1 MENVI
6 IYTRVSTDEQSQRGY
21 SLQHQ
26 ELTSIEYCKLK
37 KYNVVGIY
45 KEDFSAKSFDRPE
58 WKKILLF
65 IKANKNRVNKI
76 IFLKWDRFSRSQY
89 EAVTTIK
96 QLEKLNVSV
105 ECIEQPLDFDNPDNL
120 LLLNIY
126 LTVPEIEN
134 KKNSDRTK
142 AAMRQAALNGCW
154 VGTKLYG
161 YDRDWS
167 IKDTETTKKKNATLT
182 PNANDSKVVVDI
194 FNWFTLNFYSAEVI
208 RKEVFRKYN
217 KKFSKQMILDILK
230 NVGYVGKVKVKPYK
244 KEPEQIVIGLHPAII
259 ENDLF
264 DLAQDT
270 LKGKTR
276 KHIRKDKCEAFP
288 LKGILKCCVCNLS
301 LTASI
306 TPKKNGNKYP
316 YYHCSKTKG
325 HDRYP
330 LEIVHNAFLNL
341 LKELKAKEEIR
352 SAYQAVLIDTINK
365 HNSSI
370 TSEKRIIETEI
381 ELLDKRILNIEDQI
395 ADGGKNSNLINTLNR
410 YISERDTAI
419 MKHATLKAE
428 TQPKDADV
436 TYLLELFNSFD
447 SIYTNSEY
455 LIKKQ
460 LLSSIFPNPLYFC
473 KNHFQTDAVSP
484 LLELLFLKIN
494 KLEGL
499 KIKTGHHFSDLSS
512 CAPSKIQFSNLIAI
526 ELVKINEL
534 KKVLPIDFIR
544 DLKKKSC

>member
-6 IYTRVSTDEQSQRGY
+6 IYTRVSTDEQSQSGY

-26 ELTSIEYCKLK
+26 ELTSTEYCKVK

-45 KEDFSAKSFDRPE
+45 KEDFSAKTFDRPE

-65 IKANKNRVNKI
+65 IKANKNRINKI
-76 IFLKWDRFSRSQY
+76 VFLKWDRFSRSQY

-161 YDRDWS
+161 YDREWN
-167 IKDTETTKKKNATLT
+167 IKETETTKKKNATLK
-182 PNANDSKVVVDI
+182 PNANDSMVVVDI
-194 FNWFTLNFYSAEVI
+194 FKWFTLNFYSAEII

-217 KKFSKQMILDILK
+217 KKFSKQMILDMLK
-230 NVGYVGKVKVKPYK
+230 NVGYIGKVKVKPYK
-244 KEPEQIVIGLHPAII
+244 KEPEQIVTGLHPAII

-264 DLAQDT
+264 ELAQDT

-276 KHIRKDKCEAFP
+276 KHIRKDKSEDFP
-288 LKGILKCCVCNLS
+288 LKGYLKCRVCNMS
-301 LTASI
+301 LTASV
-306 TPKKNGNKYP
+306 TPKPNGKMYP
-316 YYHCSKTKG
+316 YYHCPKTKG
-325 HDRYP
+325 HDRFP
-330 LEIVHNAFLNL
+330 LKIVQIAFLEL
-341 LKELKAKEEIR
+341 LKELKVKEEIF
-352 SAYQAVLIDTINK
+352 SAYQVVLIDAINK
-365 HNSSI
+365 YNSSLI
-370 TSEKRIIETEI
+370 SEKKIIEKEIELLEKRII
-381 ELLDKRILNIEDQI
+381 NIENQI
-395 ADGGKNSNLINTLNR
+395 GDGEKNSNIKNILDR
-410 YISERDTAI
+410 YISERDNAL
-419 MKHATLKAE
+419 MKHSTFKAE
-428 TQPKDADV
+428 TQPKNADIK
-436 TYLLELFNSFD
+436 YLLELFNSFD

-499 KIKTGHHFSDLSS
+499 KIKKGHHFGDLSS
-512 CAPSKIQFSNLIAI
+512 SAPPARLERAT
-526 ELVKINEL
+526 L
-534 KKVLPIDFIR
+534 
-544 DLKKKSC
+544 